1 MIDKIGDFFDD
12 PNNHPDDTLLFYY
25 SGHGVPGVDD
35 TYLASSDIDPDKPY
49 KRGFPFEDLS
59 KMMERERCTA
69 TRVVVILDCCYSGA
83 AKLSSKYMR
92 TSKRDL
98 TKSKIIGRRCERS
111 RSINKHGVFY
121 QIVKKF
127 NGVAGLKRIRVL
139 LCLVCCFKRATS
151 HICHFLCH
159 VASHCDVCHILC
171 TRGHHIKV

>member
-1 MIDKIGDFFDD
+1 
-12 PNNHPDDTLLFYY
+12 
-25 SGHGVPGVDD
+25 
-35 TYLASSDIDPDKPY
+35 
-49 KRGFPFEDLS
+49 
-59 KMMERERCTA
+59 MMERERCIA

-111 RSINKHGVFY
+111 SLINKHGAFY
-121 QIVKKF
+121 QIVKNLIVF
-127 NGVAGLKRIRVL
+127 LVWSESEFYFVL
-139 LCLVCCFKRATS
+139 FVCFKRATS